1 MGAVA
6 VSFTVLREPAALPAA
21 KLSPLFPR
29 QEVPAPASGSAG
41 LAFRMTLQHWERM
54 LQLQEEPEAAVIRPR
69 VPDGSGRVATQLVR
83 PTATLFVV

>member
-29 QEVPAPASGSAG
+29 QEVPA
-41 LAFRMTLQHWERM
+41 
-54 LQLQEEPEAAVIRPR
+54 
-69 VPDGSGRVATQLVR
+69 
-83 PTATLFVV
+83 TLFVV